1 MTDPTNPSP
10 VTTALP
16 TVSARELDQETLL
29 VFVVNSG
36 SSSLKYQVREITP
49 VGEDTADPVVTKG
62 LVERIGVAGS
72 DVPDHAAALERV
84 ERQIAEVIGD
94 RRLAAAGHRVVHG
107 GERFSAPALV
117 TNEVIR
123 AIERLAPLAPLHNPA
138 AAQGLRAV
146 AQRWPELPQVV
157 VFDTSFHQTMPREAW
172 QYALPDELYT
182 EHGIRRY
189 GFHGTSHDLVT
200 GLAARHLG
208 MDRREFDGVVLHL
221 GNGASAT
228 AIRGGRS
235 VDTSM
240 GYTPLAGLVMG
251 TRSGD
256 LDPSVVTHL
265 ITTHGMSAEQVDT
278 LLNKESGL
286 LGLSGHA
293 DMRQV
298 LEAAEAGHRASRDAL
313 KIASYRLAKYVGAYH
328 VAVGG
333 AKAIVFT
340 AGIGEN
346 SAPFRARVLDRLE
359 ALGVRYD
366 HARNMARG
374 DDPRTISAD
383 DSAIPVLVVP
393 TDEEMAIAHL
403 THTVVEREEAWPL
416 QG

>member
-1 MTDPTNPSP
+1 M
-10 VTTALP
+10 
-16 TVSARELDQETLL
+16 L
-29 VFVVNSG
+29 VLVINSG
-36 SSSLKYQVREITP
+36 SSSLKYQLRELADDGTDAP
-49 VGEDTADPVVTKG
+49 VPVLAQG
-62 LVERIGVAGS
+62 LVERIGVPGS
-72 DVPDHAAALERV
+72 GVPDHAAALEQV
-84 ERQIAEVIGD
+84 EAE
-94 RRLAAAGHRVVHG
+94 LAEATGGPTIDAAGHRVVHG
-107 GERFSAPALV
+107 GERFTAPARV

-138 AAQGLRAV
+138 AAQGLRAM
-146 AQRWPELPQVV
+146 AERWPDMPQVV

-172 QYALPDELYT
+172 QYALPDEVYT

-200 GLAARHLG
+200 GLAAEHLG
-208 MDRREFDGVVLHL
+208 IPRGEFRAVVLHL

-228 AIRGGRS
+228 AIRDGVS

-265 ITTHGMSAEQVDT
+265 MRNHGYDAEELDT
-278 LLNKESGL
+278 LMNRRSGL
-286 LGLSGHA
+286 LGLAGEA

-298 LEAAEAGHRASRDAL
+298 LENAASGDGRARNAL
-313 KIASYRLAKYVGAYH
+313 DVASYRLAKYVGGYH

-333 AKAIVFT
+333 AQAIVFT

-359 ALGVRYD
+359 ALGVAYD
-366 HARNMARG
+366 AEANRARVAG
-374 DDPRTISAD
+374 PHTISAPE
-383 DSAIPVLVVP
+383 SAIPVLVVP
-393 TDEEMAIAHL
+393 TDEEQAIARL
-403 THTVVEREEAWPL
+403 TWELAR
-416 QG
+416 

>member
-1 MTDPTNPSP
+1 
-10 VTTALP
+10 V
-16 TVSARELDQETLL
+16 L
-29 VFVVNSG
+29 VLVINSG
-36 SSSLKYQVREITP
+36 SSSLKYQLRELADDGTDAP
-49 VGEDTADPVVTKG
+49 VPVLAQG
-62 LVERIGVAGS
+62 LVERIGVPGS
-72 DVPDHAAALERV
+72 GVPDHAAALEQV
-84 ERQIAEVIGD
+84 EAE
-94 RRLAAAGHRVVHG
+94 LAEATGGRTIDAAGHRVVHG
-107 GERFSAPALV
+107 GERFTAPARV

-138 AAQGLRAV
+138 AAQGLRAM
-146 AQRWPELPQVV
+146 AERWPDMPQVV

-172 QYALPDELYT
+172 QYALPDEVYT

-200 GLAARHLG
+200 GLAAEHLG
-208 MDRREFDGVVLHL
+208 IPRGEFRAVVLHL

-228 AIRGGRS
+228 AIRDGVS

-265 ITTHGMSAEQVDT
+265 MRNHGYDAEELDT
-278 LLNKESGL
+278 LMNRRSGL
-286 LGLSGHA
+286 LGLAGEA

-298 LEAAEAGHRASRDAL
+298 LENAASGDGRARNAL
-313 KIASYRLAKYVGAYH
+313 DVASYRLAKYVGGYH

-333 AKAIVFT
+333 AQAIVFT

-359 ALGVRYD
+359 ALGVAYD
-366 HARNMARG
+366 AEANRARVAG
-374 DDPRTISAD
+374 PHTISAPE
-383 DSAIPVLVVP
+383 SAIPVLVVP
-393 TDEEMAIAHL
+393 TDEEQAIARL
-403 THTVVEREEAWPL
+403 TWELAR
-416 QG
+416 

>member
-1 MTDPTNPSP
+1 MTDAMSSAP
-10 VTTALP
+10 VTTAIP
-16 TVSARELDQETLL
+16 TVSARELPEETLL
-29 VFVVNSG
+29 VLVVNSG
-36 SSSLKYQVREITP
+36 SSSLKYQVRELTLD
-49 VGEDTADPVVTKG
+49 GEDAPDPVVTKG
-62 LVERIGVAGS
+62 LVERIGVPGS
-72 DVPDHAAALERV
+72 GVADHAAALAQV
-84 ERQIAEVIGD
+84 EEEIAAVIGD

-107 GERFSAPALV
+107 GERFHAPALV

-146 AQRWPELPQVV
+146 AQRWPDLPQVV
-157 VFDTSFHQTMPREAW
+157 VFDTSFHQSMPREAW

-208 MDRREFDGVVLHL
+208 MERRAFDGVILHL

-228 AIRGGRS
+228 AIRHGRS
-235 VDTSM
+235 IDTSM

-256 LDPSVVTHL
+256 VDPSIITHL
-265 ITTHGMSAEQVDT
+265 ITTHGYTAEQVDT

-286 LGLSGHA
+286 LGLSGNA

-298 LEAAEAGHRASRDAL
+298 LEAAEAGHRASRQAL
-313 KIASYRLAKYVGAYH
+313 KIASYRLAKYIGAYH

-346 SAPFRARVLDRLE
+346 AAPFRARVLDRLE
-359 ALGVRYD
+359 PLGVTYD
-366 HARNMARG
+366 PARNMERG
-374 DDPRTISAD
+374 DDPRVISAD
-383 DSAIPVLVVP
+383 ASAIPVLVVP
-393 TDEEMAIAHL
+393 TDEEMAIAQL
-403 THTVVEREEAWPL
+403 AHTVVEREQAWPL
-416 QG
+416 QD

>member
-1 MTDPTNPSP
+1 
-10 VTTALP
+10 V
-16 TVSARELDQETLL
+16 L
-29 VFVVNSG
+29 VLVINSG
-36 SSSLKYQVREITP
+36 SSSLTYQLRELADDGTDAP
-49 VGEDTADPVVTKG
+49 VPVLAQG
-62 LVERIGVAGS
+62 LVERIGVPGS
-72 DVPDHAAALERV
+72 GVPDHAAALEQV
-84 ERQIAEVIGD
+84 EAE
-94 RRLAAAGHRVVHG
+94 LAEATGGRTIDAAGHRVVHG
-107 GERFSAPALV
+107 GERFTAPARV

-138 AAQGLRAV
+138 AAQGLRAM
-146 AQRWPELPQVV
+146 AERWPDMPQVV

-172 QYALPDELYT
+172 QYALPDEVYT

-200 GLAARHLG
+200 GLAAEHLG
-208 MDRREFDGVVLHL
+208 IPRGEFRAVVLHL

-228 AIRGGRS
+228 AIRDGVS

-265 ITTHGMSAEQVDT
+265 MRNHGYDAEELDT
-278 LLNKESGL
+278 LMNRRSGL
-286 LGLSGHA
+286 LGLAGEA

-298 LEAAEAGHRASRDAL
+298 LENAASGDGRARNAL
-313 KIASYRLAKYVGAYH
+313 DVASYRLAKYVGGYH

-333 AKAIVFT
+333 AQAIVFT

-359 ALGVRYD
+359 ALGVAYD
-366 HARNMARG
+366 AEANRARVAG
-374 DDPRTISAD
+374 PHTISAPE
-383 DSAIPVLVVP
+383 SAIPVLVVP
-393 TDEEMAIAHL
+393 TDEEQAIARL
-403 THTVVEREEAWPL
+403 TWELAR
-416 QG
+416 

>member
-29 VFVVNSG
+29 VLVVNSG

-49 VGEDTADPVVTKG
+49 DGEDTADPVVTKG

-208 MDRREFDGVVLHL
+208 MDRGEFDGVVLHL